1 MRIFD
6 TSLVPAS
13 RPLLPSRL
21 LTVLV
26 IQAVLLAGGTGQDA
40 WAGCR
45 DVTHSLQEAL
55 QARDLDAARRS
66 YEAVDRE
73 SECAD
78 AYRARAKRKV
88 SDLHAWIAVER
99 MKSGESL
106 RSQRALLRQGLD
118 YARTWLVLALLGD
131 VAYESR
137 DYGRATEWYESA
149 LTVIRNEG
157 ETPSAPPVPTT
168 ERIHGR
174 AQQSRLLA
182 RDFVPTPTNRWGRR
196 DGLAAV
202 SYRNFKPERVAVPI
216 TFRTDSAE
224 LTEKGRRFARD
235 MAVYLKEQRLGNITL
250 SAHTDQRGSEEYNLE
265 LSRRRGEAVKRF
277 LRDQGVTQPI
287 RVEAMG
293 ESRPFPL
300 DRRDRERHTPE
311 DLWQMDRR
319 VELKR

>member
-13 RPLLPSRL
+13 RHPSRI

-26 IQAVLLAGGTGQDA
+26 IPMVLLAGGTGQDA
-40 WAGCR
+40 WASCR
-45 DVTHSLQEAL
+45 DVVHSLREAL
-55 QARDLDAARRS
+55 RERDLEAARRS

-73 SECAD
+73 SECD
-78 AYRARAKRKV
+78 DTYRARAKRKV
-88 SDLHAWIAVER
+88 ADLHARIAVER
-99 MKSGESL
+99 MASGESL
-106 RSQRALLRQGLD
+106 RSQRDLLMQGLD

-137 DYGRATEWYESA
+137 DYDRATEWYESS
-149 LTVIRNEG
+149 LTVIRSEG
-157 ETPSAPPVPTT
+157 ETPTAPPNPTI

-196 DGLAAV
+196 DGLAAI

-216 TFRTDSAE
+216 NFRTNSAE
-224 LTEKGRRFARD
+224 LTEKGRYFARD
-235 MAVYLKEQRLGNITL
+235 MATYLDEQRPENITL
-250 SAHTDQRGSEEYNLE
+250 FAHTDPRGSEEYNLE

-277 LRDQGVTQPI
+277 LQDQGVTQPI

-293 ESRPFPL
+293 ESRPFLL
-300 DRRDRERHTPE
+300 DSRDRDRHTPE
-311 DLWQMDRR
+311 ELWQMDRR

>member
-45 DVTHSLQEAL
+45 DVAHSLQEAL

-73 SECAD
+73 FECTD
-78 AYRARAKRKV
+78 DYRARAKRKV
-88 SDLHAWIAVER
+88 SDLHARIAVER
-99 MKSGESL
+99 MESGESL
-106 RSQRALLRQGLD
+106 RSQRALLRQGLG

-157 ETPSAPPVPTT
+157 ETPSAPPVPTI

-182 RDFVPTPTNRWGRR
+182 RDFVPTPTNRSGRR

-224 LTEKGRRFARD
+224 LTEKGRNFARD
-235 MAVYLKEQRLGNITL
+235 MAVYLKEQRPGNITL
-250 SAHTDQRGSEEYNLE
+250 SAHTDPRGSEEYNLE

-300 DRRDRERHTPE
+300 DLRDRERHTQAE
-311 DLWQMDRR
+311 LWQMDRR

>member
-13 RPLLPSRL
+13 RLPSRI

-45 DVTHSLQEAL
+45 DVVHSLREAL
-55 QARDLDAARRS
+55 RARDLEAARRS

-73 SECAD
+73 SECND
-78 AYRARAKRKV
+78 AYRAKAKRKV
-88 SDLHAWIAVER
+88 ADLHARIAVKR
-99 MKSGESL
+99 MASGESL
-106 RSQRALLRQGLD
+106 RSQRALLMQGLG

-131 VAYESR
+131 VAYESQ
-137 DYGRATEWYESA
+137 DYDRATKWYESS
-149 LTVIRNEG
+149 LTLMRNER
-157 ETPSAPPVPTT
+157 ETSTAPPNPTI

-182 RDFVPTPTNRWGRR
+182 RGFVPTPKNRSGRR
-196 DGLAAV
+196 DGLAAI
-202 SYRNFKPERVAVPI
+202 SYRNFKPERVAIPI
-216 TFRTDSAE
+216 NFRTNSAE
-224 LTEKGRRFARD
+224 LTERGRHFARD
-235 MAVYLKEQRLGNITL
+235 MAVYLDEQRPGNITL
-250 SAHTDQRGSEEYNLE
+250 YAHTDPRGSEEYNLE

-277 LRDQGVTQPI
+277 LRDQGVTPLI

-300 DRRDRERHTPE
+300 DPRDRNRHTQAE
-311 DLWQMDRR
+311 RWQMDRR